1 MRVVKGFHLQ
11 VHYYEAGNVQLVS
24 SKGAKETVKTSVRFC
39 QWKYM
44 HLNSLCV
51 YFAFIVQSE
60 EATAKEIVQ
69 VLASAESLYQ
79 VYICK

>member
-1 MRVVKGFHLQ
+1 
-11 VHYYEAGNVQLVS
+11 
-24 SKGAKETVKTSVRFC
+24 
-39 QWKYM
+39 M